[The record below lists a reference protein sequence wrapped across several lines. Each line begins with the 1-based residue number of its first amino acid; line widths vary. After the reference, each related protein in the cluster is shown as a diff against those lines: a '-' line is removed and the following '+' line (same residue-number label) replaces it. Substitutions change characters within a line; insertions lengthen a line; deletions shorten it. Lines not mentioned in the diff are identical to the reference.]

1 MTLYLYENHLSQGS
15 DCHSPLIKVDSLN
28 SKVLHVSVL
37 FNDYLGPGGLYY
49 LIFLKKLRKMILLLM
64 LYFTSYFLWYRLI
77 MVVQEDP
84 VLLVPEDERQKP
96 YVAIIKVTDLL
107 I

>member
-1 MTLYLYENHLSQGS
+1 
-15 DCHSPLIKVDSLN
+15 
-28 SKVLHVSVL
+28 
-37 FNDYLGPGGLYY
+37 
-49 LIFLKKLRKMILLLM
+49 MILLLM
-64 LYFTSYFLWYRLI
+64 LYFTSYFLWYHLI

-107 I
+107 FKFVLIKIIILWLSV